1 MDARVFAGKYTVE
14 RELGEAAGGRTFL
27 AVAPDGSR
35 VVVKVVHPVSAAAAA
50 DVERDVSLISGL
62 HDPALPLVHEW
73 GHDGRDFFLVREYVP
88 GADLELELG
97 QQGSFAPIT
106 AARYGAEAAGA
117 LAQIHGRGLIHG
129 NVKTANI
136 IRTPEDEIKL
146 VGNSLGLAEPG
157 LAPGAPPAAAYYLAP
172 EQVEGGTLS
181 PATDVYAMGVVLYE
195 LVSGHLPF
203 TGQTGAAV
211 ADQQA
216 HAVPEPLTGTVE
228 DLPPA
233 LEAVIMK
240 ALEKSP
246 EARFADGAALQ
257 AALVSVYQPVATA
270 VAPVVARR
278 PKSPWPWVL
287 AALLLI
293 VAGLGIAWAMGA
305 FNTDHRV
312 SVPNVV
318 GMTQAQASAAISSA
332 GLQPGAVTFA
342 GQPVAGVPDGSVS
355 SQNPVQGAKADPSSK
370 VDLVLAGS
378 ESIKVPNV
386 VGLTEAQATLN
397 LQTAGLVSGTVTKV
411 ATTAVAAGMVVGQ
424 TPNAGSVVAK
434 GTAVSLQVSQNSLA
448 VPNVVGSEQADAES
462 ALEAAGFVVAVT
474 PRSSSSVAAG
484 RVIEQ
489 NPTAGVTAQLGST
502 VTIVVSSGTGLVTVP
517 NVVTMTQA
525 NAVNA
530 LTAAGFKSQVTL
542 HTGGGPVGTV
552 TGQNPV
558 GGAKAAGGST
568 VDITVAQ

>member
-27 AVAPDGSR
+27 AVAPEGSR

-50 DVERDVSLISGL
+50 AVERDVSLISGL

-73 GHDGRDFFLVREYVP
+73 GHDGSDFFVVREYVP
-88 GADLELELG
+88 GADLEMELG

-117 LAQIHGRGLIHG
+117 LAQIHGRGLMHG
-129 NVKTANI
+129 NVKTPNI

-172 EQVEGGTLS
+172 EQVEGGALS

-203 TGQTGAAV
+203 TGETGAAV

-233 LEAVIMK
+233 LEAVIMR
-240 ALEKSP
+240 ALEKAP
-246 EARFADGAALQ
+246 EARFADGAALR
-257 AALVSVYQPVATA
+257 AALLSVYQPAVTA
-270 VAPVVARR
+270 VAPVAARR
-278 PKSPWPWVL
+278 PNSPWPWVL

-305 FNTDHRV
+305 FNTSHQAN
-312 SVPNVV
+312 VPNVV
-318 GMTQAQASAAISSA
+318 GMTQAQASGALSTA
-332 GLQPGAVTFA
+332 GLQLGAVTFA

-355 SQNPVQGAKADPSSK
+355 SQNPVQGAKVDPSSK

-378 ESIKVPNV
+378 EPIKVPDV
-386 VGLTEAQATLN
+386 VGLTETQATLN
-397 LQTAGLVSGTVTKV
+397 LQNAGLVAGAVTNV
-411 ATTAVAAGMVVGQ
+411 ATTAVAAGTVVGQ

-434 GTAVSLQVSQNSLA
+434 GAAVSLQVSQNSLA

-462 ALEAAGFVVAVT
+462 ALEAVGFVVSVT
-474 PRSSSSVAAG
+474 PRSSSSVASG

-489 NPTAGVTAQLGST
+489 NPTAGVTAQPGST
-502 VTIVVSSGTGLVTVP
+502 VTIVVSNGTGLVTVP

-552 TGQNPV
+552 TGQNPAA
-558 GGAKAAGGST
+558 GAKAAGGST
-568 VDITVAQ
+568 VGITVAQ